1 MKYIRNYT
9 DLQHFLNS
17 IIPII
22 PYIELTLIPNNKSS
36 LCKLLLFSKNVTN
49 NKLSHFVR
57 ESIVMYYF
65 TDSRVREYDAT
76 KCFGIHLLLY
86 GYSDISEDL

>member
-22 PYIELTLIPNNKSS
+22 PYIELTLIQIHAPYRIPIESELKKKEVILTILDILYSTKRS
-36 LCKLLLFSKNVTN
+36 LYYTPKMIASQKLQNRLF
-49 NKLSHFVR
+49 
-57 ESIVMYYF
+57 I
-65 TDSRVREYDAT
+65 
-76 KCFGIHLLLY
+76 
-86 GYSDISEDL
+86 